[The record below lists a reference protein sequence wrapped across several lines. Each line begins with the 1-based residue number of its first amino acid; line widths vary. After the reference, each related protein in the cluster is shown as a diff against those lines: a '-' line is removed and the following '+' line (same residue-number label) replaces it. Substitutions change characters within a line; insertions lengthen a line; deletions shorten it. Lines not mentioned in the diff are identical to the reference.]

1 MIIGIDA
8 RALEGARTGVG
19 RYLINILK
27 KWSDARGHRF
37 ILYFKNSI
45 PRDAVFGDNFEAK
58 ILPAL
63 FGVKSNFIFQHFLL
77 PKAARKDNIDVLFS
91 PSYVLPWRWKGKSVV
106 TIHDV
111 SYEVY
116 PEKIPFL
123 DRFFLKKAS
132 RHSAKIASNI
142 LTVSD
147 FSKSEIVKYYDID
160 PEKIIAVHLAPE
172 ESFDSNYSSSRCHPE
187 RSETERRIS
196 DAPNLFSG
204 QGISDNYILS
214 VGSIFNRRHIPEIME
229 AFSCVAEKFKNL
241 KLLIAGK
248 NHTNPFI
255 DIDASIVSANEK
267 LGREAIS
274 RLDYVDE
281 KDFPELYQKAQLTI
295 YLSDY
300 EGFGLPPLESIAC
313 GTPAMVSNITVEKEI
328 MGDAAIFIDDNKDT
342 DEICRKIVEF
352 LESEDLQKDLIKKG
366 LKRVNL
372 FSWDECARQT
382 LEVIEKLG

>member
-19 RYLINILK
+19 RYLFNILK
-27 KWSDARGHRF
+27 KWSAARGHRF

-45 PRDAVFGDNFEAK
+45 PGDAVFGDNFEAK

-63 FGVKSNFIFQHFLL
+63 FGIKSNFIFQHFLL
-77 PKAARKDNIDVLFS
+77 SRAARKDKVDVLFS
-91 PSYVLPWRWKGKSVV
+91 PSYVLPWRWQGKSVV

-116 PEKIPFL
+116 PEKISFL
-123 DRFFLKKAS
+123 DKFFLKKAS
-132 RHSAKIASNI
+132 RHSAKTANSI
-142 LTVSD
+142 LTVSE
-147 FSKSEIVKYYDID
+147 FSKSEIVKYYNINS
-160 PEKIIAVHLAPE
+160 EKIIAVHLAPE
-172 ESFDSNYSSSRCHPE
+172 DSFVFLGNSTR
-187 RSETERRIS
+187 
-196 DAPNLFSG
+196 
-204 QGISDNYILS
+204 DNYILS
-214 VGSIFNRRHIPEIME
+214 VGSIFNRRHIPEIIE
-229 AFSCVAEKFKNL
+229 AFYCAAEKFKNL

-248 NHTNPFI
+248 NHTSPFI
-255 DIDASIVSANEK
+255 NIDALIASVNEK

-281 KDFPELYQKAQLTI
+281 KKLPELYQKARLTI

-300 EGFGLPPLESIAC
+300 EGFGLPPLESTAC
-313 GTPAMVSNITVEKEI
+313 GTPAMVSNIPVEKEI
-328 MGDAAIFIDDNKDT
+328 MGDAAIFIDDNKDA

-352 LESEDLQKDLIKKG
+352 LESDDLQKDLIKKG
-366 LKRVNL
+366 LERVEL